1 MKCLVSPS
9 RSMRAAG
16 GNQRLLICD
25 GHGEGSPKA
34 HRDGRDDMR
43 QEQELPVLVL
53 YELESMSF
61 R

>member
-1 MKCLVSPS
+1 
-9 RSMRAAG
+9 MRATD

-34 HRDGRDDMR
+34 HTDGRDDMR
-43 QEQELPVLVL
+43 QEQEVPILVP

>member
-1 MKCLVSPS
+1 
-9 RSMRAAG
+9 MRATG

-34 HRDGRDDMR
+34 HTDGRDDMR
-43 QEQELPVLVL
+43 QEQEIPILVP
-53 YELESMSF
+53 YELESVSF